1 MTAGIEKRTETRN
14 GKAGI
19 VNQHTHHG
27 VQSPADGQYDGD
39 EIQRHGERHIE
50 LDSGHHPLGQG
61 DQMGHCLH
69 LIFSDVFQLILWHT
83 VCPHLT
89 DMQLFGNGFCGVFMV
104 AGEENRLYA
113 QTGKSFDGCRAL
125 LSKGVG
131 EGEKA
136 GKYTVYR
143 HIRHGAALTDIIFS
157 VLRGG
162 GFDTVLLQ
170 QFGIAGQN
178 GFALDPCAGA
188 AARDLKVRRFRQD
201 GTGLLIAAYNGLSE
215 GVFGKLLGGSGQMVD
230 LVCTE
235 II

>member
-39 EIQRHGERHIE
+39 ESQRHGERHIE

-69 LIFSDVFQLILWHT
+69 LIFSDVFQLILRQT

-113 QTGKSFDGCRAL
+113 QMGKSFDGCRAL

-162 GFDTVLLQ
+162 RFRPR
-170 QFGIAGQN
+170 A
-178 GFALDPCAGA
+178 PA
-188 AARDLKVRRFRQD
+188 AVRDCRPERLCSRSVRRRR
-201 GTGLLIAAYNGLSE
+201 GP
-215 GVFGKLLGGSGQMVD
+215 GSS
-230 LVCTE
+230 
-235 II
+235 